1 LMARELTIPQISVS
15 RGRVAASM
23 GRDGTVNWQTLMI
36 APPAVEAPRVQV
48 TPAPPSSSAP
58 PPPWRVAVEKVR
70 VDEVA
75 VLYTDQSRAAPLEV
89 AVAGV
94 TLGLSARV
102 ESGPARLAGTVDG
115 LDLKLASVAVRDAAA
130 PNPPIILVD
139 QVAVEGGRV
148 DLEARQVGATRV

>member
-1 LMARELTIPQISVS
+1 
-15 RGRVAASM
+15 
-23 GRDGTVNWQTLMI
+23 
-36 APPAVEAPRVQV
+36 RVQV
-48 TPAPPSSSAP
+48 PPAPPPASP
-58 PPPWRVAVEKVR
+58 PAPPWRVAVEKVR
-70 VDEVA
+70 VDEAA

-89 AVAGV
+89 DVAQV

-130 PNPPIILVD
+130 PNPPIISVD

-148 DLEARQVGATRV
+148 DLEKREVVASRVAISGGVPWVGRHPRGAAAPLT